1 MTTLRRDLSSTAA
14 AILAEVDA
22 ERKRLDVPGVV
33 LAIRTPD
40 GERWSAALG
49 TRDVA
54 TGERLAVDAVL
65 RIGSVTKT
73 IVATVIL
80 RLTETGDL
88 GLDDEAQTHLPH
100 LNLPSGVTVRRLL
113 GMTAGLPE
121 YTTEEFLTALLAAP
135 ERVWRPRELV
145 EFAQRGPQHF
155 APGASWEYSNTGY
168 ILLGMLA
175 EHATGVLVEDLAAR
189 LVFEP
194 LGLENTSLPP
204 RSPEGTA
211 LPDPRVR
218 GYLRDDTA
226 LVDATDIN
234 PSWGWTAGNAL
245 STADDLVVLVEA
257 LVRGDLLSEQTQRI
271 RMAALPIAG
280 TDWAY
285 GLGIADF
292 GGIWGHNGQLPG
304 FQTFS
309 GHDPSTGATIVV
321 IATANESIEHTNP
334 ADALAMRVRELLTS
348 ATA

>member
-1 MTTLRRDLSSTAA
+1 MTTMPRALSSTAA

-22 ERKRLDVPGVV
+22 ERKRLDVPGAVIAV
-33 LAIRTPD
+33 RSPD

-49 TRDVA
+49 TRDIA
-54 TGERLAVDAVL
+54 TGAPLAVDAVL
-65 RIGSVTKT
+65 RVGSVTKT

-80 RLTETGDL
+80 RLTETGAL

-135 ERVWRPRELV
+135 ERIWRPHELV
-145 EFAQRGPQHF
+145 EFAQRDPQHF
-155 APGASWEYSNTGY
+155 APGESWEYCNTGY

-175 EHATGVLVEDLAAR
+175 EHVTGVRVEDLAAR
-189 LVFEP
+189 FVFDQ
-194 LGLENTSLPP
+194 LGLNDTSLPP
-204 RSPEGTA
+204 RCTEGA
-211 LPDPRVR
+211 SLPDAAVR
-218 GYLRDDTA
+218 GYLRDGTA

-234 PSWGWTAGNAL
+234 PSWAWTAGNAL

-257 LVRGDLLSEQTQRI
+257 LVRGDLLSEQTQRV
-271 RMAALPIAG
+271 RMTGLPIAG
-280 TDWAY
+280 TNWAY

-304 FQTFS
+304 FQTFT
-309 GHDPSTGATIVV
+309 GHDPQTGATIVV
-321 IATANESIEHTNP
+321 IATVNESIEHTNP
-334 ADALAMRVRELLTS
+334 ADALATRVRELLAS

>member
-14 AILAEVDA
+14 AILTEVDA

-155 APGASWEYSNTGY
+155 APGDSWEYSNTGY
-168 ILLGMLA
+168 ILLGLLA

-189 LVFEP
+189 FVFEP
-194 LGLENTSLPP
+194 LGLQDTSLPP
-204 RSPEGTA
+204 RSPAGTA

-234 PSWGWTAGNAL
+234 PSWAWTAGNAL
-245 STADDLVVLVEA
+245 STADDLVILVEA
-257 LVRGDLLSEQTQRI
+257 LVRGDLLAEQTQRV
-271 RMAALPIAG
+271 RMTGVPIAG

-304 FQTFS
+304 FQTFT

-321 IATANESIEHTNP
+321 LATANESIEHTNP
-334 ADALAMRVRELLTS
+334 ADALALRVRELLAS
-348 ATA
+348 STA